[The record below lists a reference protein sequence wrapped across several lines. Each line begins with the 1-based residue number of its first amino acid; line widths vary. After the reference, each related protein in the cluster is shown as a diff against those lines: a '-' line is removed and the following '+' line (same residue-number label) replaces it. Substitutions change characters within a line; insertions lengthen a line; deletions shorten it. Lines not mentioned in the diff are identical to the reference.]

1 MEHLLAERVKEIMED
16 QEYSPSGFAD
26 TIDVPRPIISHI
38 LSGRNKPSL
47 DVIQKI
53 LMRFPELNPWW
64 LLTGKGQMKQLNLF
78 SEEELESVSIKP
90 NTTIQNHHSTPS
102 PVAVNDRVEKEL
114 SAAIP
119 VSPVSAE
126 SPVAPKVE
134 QQPVTALPP
143 QQPHAVPNPAHPP
156 VEMFSQ
162 ALASGK
168 TIEKMVVFYSDKTF
182 SVYHPE

>member
-64 LLTGKGQMKQLNLF
+64 LLTGKGKMKQLNLF

-90 NTTIQNHHSTPS
+90 STTIQNHHHISS
-102 PVAVNDRVEKEL
+102 PVAAHNQVENPTV
-114 SAAIP
+114 I
-119 VSPVSAE
+119 SPSPSE
-126 SPVAPKVE
+126 SSVAPKTE
-134 QQPVTALPP
+134 PLPATALPP
-143 QQPHAVPNPAHPP
+143 THHVVASPAD
-156 VEMFSQ
+156 VIAQ
-162 ALASGK
+162 AFTSDK
-168 TIEKMVVFYSDKTF
+168 KIEKMVVFYSDKTF
-182 SVYHPE
+182 SIYHPE

>member
-64 LLTGKGQMKQLNLF
+64 LLTGKGNMKQLNLF

-90 NTTIQNHHSTPS
+90 STPPAVQPLQDTVYADVHVQPPTLAQHHTPS
-102 PVAVNDRVEKEL
+102 SWPSASTVAEKKE
-114 SAAIP
+114 
-119 VSPVSAE
+119 VH
-126 SPVAPKVE
+126 AP
-134 QQPVTALPP
+134 TAPASNEHTKPGPP
-143 QQPHAVPNPAHPP
+143 PPALMS
-156 VEMFSQ
+156 EGYAQ
-162 ALASGK
+162 GK
-168 TIEKMVVFYSDKTF
+168 SIEKMIVFYTDKSF

>member
-1 MEHLLAERVKEIMED
+1 MEHLLAERVKEIMDNLEFT
-16 QEYSPSGFAD
+16 PSGFAD

-64 LLTGKGQMKQLNLF
+64 LLTGKGNMKQLNLF

-90 NTTIQNHHSTPS
+90 TIQHHQHSASNPTLASDAAPVRKTP
-102 PVAVNDRVEKEL
+102 PPA
-114 SAAIP
+114 
-119 VSPVSAE
+119 
-126 SPVAPKVE
+126 
-134 QQPVTALPP
+134 QQPEEA
-143 QQPHAVPNPAHPP
+143 QSQPSSQSHSSETNFQEPFPINKNANPSSMSMRSG
-156 VEMFSQ
+156 E
-162 ALASGK
+162 GK
-168 TIEKMVVFYSDKTF
+168 TIEKMIVFYTDKSF